1 MVKQEYI
8 DLLKSILNSM
18 QVTTVEERTRVA
30 EVIKGQLH
38 AIKEMHEETMFWEF
52 LYGQYGAYPNDLKE
66 LLKYLYDLTGD
77 RWFASWLLDMVFD
90 EQFEKK
96 NDYFL
101 LLQLEIQRQI
111 QYFQLHRKLD
121 MKKQWEINCYLKQGF
136 QECLGMDYSY
146 IPVEGRNKE
155 CIVIAT
161 TQFGGIKHAPTRFV
175 LEICYAIQ
183 KYLNKRVL
191 LLCEVERTD
200 AEALLSLD
208 LKGLSEKRYNEDLN
222 GWFRG
227 EYRGVDIEGYQILL
241 EENTKDEQKELM
253 DAVYGLKPLCVWNF
267 GGTPVFSSAM
277 QQFTSVFYTLMNQ
290 GYPAVPV
297 DVVVN
302 YFKGSTL
309 NYPEQL
315 EFLRE
320 HGVATRDMIFTFPRP
335 EVKGILNR
343 AQLQIPKGAFVL
355 AVAGNR
361 LEKECTEAF
370 LQLLHNVLVQEEEV
384 VVVFI
389 GSVEPETQ
397 ERFRTEIGA
406 AGRCYFLGYQSE
418 LEDMM
423 SLIDLYVD
431 PPHQGGGTIGVSAM
445 NQGKPVL
452 CIKGGDVSSTAGAG
466 FCYDTVE
473 EYEDVIIRY
482 KNDNEYYQS
491 QSQIARERVQE
502 LMADDAKLASLID
515 KTIEAALQQER

>member
-8 DLLKSILNSM
+8 DLLKLILTSM
-18 QVTTVEERTRVA
+18 QVTTVGERTKVA
-30 EVIKGQLH
+30 EAIKVQLH

-90 EQFEKK
+90 EQFEQK

-111 QYFQLHRKLD
+111 QYFQLYRKLD
-121 MKKQWEINCYLKQGF
+121 MKEQWEINSYFKQGY
-136 QECLGMDYSY
+136 QEYLGMEYPY
-146 IPVEGRNKE
+146 IPVEERNRD

-200 AEALLSLD
+200 ATALLELG
-208 LKGLSEKRYNEDLN
+208 LRGLSEKRYNEDLN
-222 GWFRG
+222 GWFKG

-253 DAVYGLKPLCVWNF
+253 DAIYGLKPLCVWNF

-277 QQFTSVFYTLMNQ
+277 QRFTSVFYTLMNQ

-302 YFKGSTL
+302 YFKGSAL

-320 HGVATRDMIFTFPRP
+320 HGVAAWDMIFTFPRP
-335 EVKGILNR
+335 EVKGILKR
-343 AQLQIPKGAFVL
+343 VQFQIPEQAFVL
-355 AVAGNR
+355 AIAGNR
-361 LEKECTEAF
+361 LEKECTEEF
-370 LQLLHNVLVQEEEV
+370 LQVMRQVLDRESEMALA
-384 VVVFI
+384 FI
-389 GSVEPETQ
+389 GNVEAAVEKRIK
-397 ERFRTEIGA
+397 EFVGA
-406 AGRCYFLGYQSE
+406 ENRCYFLGYQDE
-418 LEDMM
+418 LEEVMV
-423 SLIDLYVD
+423 LADLYVD
-431 PPHQGGGTIGVSAM
+431 LPHQGGGTVGIAAM
-445 NQGKPVL
+445 NAQKPLL
-452 CIKGGDVSSTAGAG
+452 CLRGGDVSSAAGEG
-466 FCYDTVE
+466 FCYEALE
-473 EYEDVIIRY
+473 EYEDAILRY
-482 KNDNEYYQS
+482 KNDAEYYKQQS
-491 QSQIARERVQE
+491 QMAKERLEDLV
-502 LMADDAKLASLID
+502 ADDAKLATLIEEA
-515 KTIEAALQQER
+515 IEWGIKQH